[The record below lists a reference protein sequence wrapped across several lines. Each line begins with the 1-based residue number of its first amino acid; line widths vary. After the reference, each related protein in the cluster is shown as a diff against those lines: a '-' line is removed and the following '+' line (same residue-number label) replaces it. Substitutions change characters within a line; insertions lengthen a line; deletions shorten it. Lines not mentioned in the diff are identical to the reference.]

1 MSTFLSK
8 DVIAGLEAAQKADLR
23 KKSRFRVE
31 SNKNSYPVLQLK
43 KSGFCVEVER
53 APMIRGLVDLYDG
66 DKHLKQCLIV
76 ASKEEN
82 GIVHFEYKR
91 NTNTQTAAPRDFY
104 QEKSAVAL
112 IPIYCRSEKAFTKRS
127 TAILTLSLVVAKLN
141 LRKF

>member
-8 DVIAGLEAAQKADLR
+8 DVIAGLEAAQKADSR
-23 KKSRFRVE
+23 KKSRLRVE
-31 SNKNSYPVLQLK
+31 FNKNSYPILRLK

-82 GIVHFEYKR
+82 GIVHFDFKR
-91 NTNTQTAAPRDFY
+91 NTTTQTSAPKDFF
-104 QEKSAVAL
+104 QENKVVAL
-112 IPIYCRSEKAFTKRS
+112 LPH
-127 TAILTLSLVVAKLN
+127 LP
-141 LRKF
+141 

>member
-23 KKSRFRVE
+23 KKSRLRVE

-66 DKHLKQCLIV
+66 DKHLKQCLVV
-76 ASKEEN
+76 AFKEEN

-91 NTNTQTAAPRDFY
+91 NTNTQTVAPRDFY

-112 IPIYCRSEKAFTKRS
+112 IPH
-127 TAILTLSLVVAKLN
+127 LL
-141 LRKF
+141 

>member
-1 MSTFLSK
+1 MTQLHFFQIILVRRSMSTFLSK

-23 KKSRFRVE
+23 KKSRLRVE

-104 QEKSAVAL
+104 QEKSAIAL
-112 IPIYCRSEKAFTKRS
+112 IPH
-127 TAILTLSLVVAKLN
+127 LL
-141 LRKF
+141 